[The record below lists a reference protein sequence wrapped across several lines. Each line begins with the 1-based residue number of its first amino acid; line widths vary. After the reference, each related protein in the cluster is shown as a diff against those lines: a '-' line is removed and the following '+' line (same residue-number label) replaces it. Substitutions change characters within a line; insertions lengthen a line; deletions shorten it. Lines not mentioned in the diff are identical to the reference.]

1 MRILISDTIDQ
12 LENENKLIQG
22 NLNNITSLM
31 DGMQQMVDTV
41 WLEGRTYASMKE
53 YYNYTVIPL
62 TKALY
67 FMLDDKTKANIQYEN
82 LLQSYFGGKIEYN
95 REELMSQQK
104 KIRMCREKIQRVS
117 EVLRLCKGMCV
128 VLYAME
134 IKLQEQI
141 DLGEQFLAASSGIY
155 DDVKEL
161 KAVFS
166 KGLESMKEAICNDMG
181 QCINIK
187 AINKDWWTELDDII
201 QKKNWIHSIEE
212 YRKYLEEH
220 PEDREKIYKIIE
232 FESMHPTDVKK
243 INQFLSPL
251 KEKTAIEIK
260 YQAYMAREPYRSL
273 WIKYL
278 DRYKIFLSNTD
289 SKSAFM
295 SDKNGIRIKE
305 ALLEDDKQKFFSE
318 FFHECGHAIDY
329 NLRVNKQDGNSYFSS
344 TYKYNDLWT
353 LHECN
358 RRDVENYFN
367 KSINELYKDEA
378 YREWSQYRKDK
389 VKDEVIKHILFEVQR
404 KLSKDEFLVNRS
416 VVGTCNKYLK
426 VEGGEIASDI
436 FWAQTNETVKGGSGH
451 NDNAKGE
458 RYWWKKDENTGKWVM
473 IRTSNA
479 ECFAEYFDINMNN
492 NQEEI
497 EKTRNSMPESCAC
510 MNEMIKEME

>member
-67 FMLDDKTKANIQYEN
+67 FMLDDKTKANIQYEK

-278 DRYKIFLSNTD
+278 DRYKILSTTYKSD
-289 SKSAFM
+289 SLAKFVG
-295 SDKNGIRIKE
+295 KNDAIYINE
-305 ALLEDDKQKFFSE
+305 ESLEFDSRGKYCR

-329 NLRVNKQDGNSYFSS
+329 YSGNRSWYSSSYRDLNGKTLEQYNKY
-344 TYKYNDLWT
+344 
-353 LHECN
+353 
-358 RRDVENYFN
+358 DVENNIRN
-367 KSINELYKDEA
+367 KIDSLLTAKEYSNLTIENKKELRDEVLNNIMAGNKYANVNLSPSASELQKEIEWLYKE
-378 YREWSQYRKDK
+378 E
-389 VKDEVIKHILFEVQR
+389 
-404 KLSKDEFLVNRS
+404 LSGPENNV
-416 VVGTCNKYLK
+416 
-426 VEGGEIASDI
+426 ASDI
-436 FWAQTNETVKGGSGH
+436 YGGCTNLVIQGNFSHSQEGYWNRVETS
-451 NDNAKGE
+451 
-458 RYWWKKDENTGKWVM
+458 T
-473 IRTSNA
+473 
-479 ECFAEYFDINMNN
+479 ECYAEYYSLQMIDNQDAIRGGEKYLYNSYELINKMM
-492 NQEEI
+492 
-497 EKTRNSMPESCAC
+497 R
-510 MNEMIKEME
+510 EMK